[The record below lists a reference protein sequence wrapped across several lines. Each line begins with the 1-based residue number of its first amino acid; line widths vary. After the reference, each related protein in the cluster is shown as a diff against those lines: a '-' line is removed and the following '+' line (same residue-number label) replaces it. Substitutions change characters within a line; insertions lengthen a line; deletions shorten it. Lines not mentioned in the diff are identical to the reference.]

1 MIKVNDIIIN
11 TMKFPDGTPLFNGN
25 FVNSSKG
32 NKVNILWKFEN
43 SEELVTLIFITK
55 HLRFNGITHICLQM
69 PYIPN
74 ARQDRVKSEKDV
86 FTLKYFAEIINELRF
101 DMVQVFDPHSPVSE
115 ALIDNIKVNRGT
127 YFINKLIETFP
138 TPPVIYYPDN
148 GAYKKY
154 SDFVKIPAC
163 YGVKNR
169 DWSNGK
175 ILGLDVITH
184 GIDVKGKTILMID
197 DIISFGG
204 SMYYGAK
211 KLKKLGC
218 GDIYIYA
225 SHVEN
230 SILKGDL
237 IRSGLFKE
245 IYTTNS
251 IFTGNHKLI
260 HVEDIENILNEEEI

>member
-1 MIKVNDIIIN
+1 MIKVNNIVVQPE
-11 TMKFPDGTPLFNGN
+11 KFPDGTLLFNKN
-25 FVNSSKG
+25 NTDLLNENTAK
-32 NKVNILWKFEN
+32 ILWRFEN
-43 SEELVTLIFITK
+43 NEELVTIIFLTK
-55 HLRFNGITHICLQM
+55 YLRSNGISRIQLNM

-74 ARQDRVKSEKDV
+74 ARQDRVKSENDV
-86 FTLKYFAEIINELRF
+86 FTLKYFAEIINELKF
-101 DMVQVFDPHSPVSE
+101 DMVQVFDPHSSVSE
-115 ALIDNIKVNRGT
+115 ALINNIEVNRGA
-127 YFINKLIETFP
+127 YFINNLIETFP

-169 DWSNGK
+169 DWNNGK

-197 DIISFGG
+197 DIISYGG

-211 KLKKLGC
+211 KLKELGC

-230 SILKGDL
+230 TILKGDL
-237 IRSGLFKE
+237 IKSGLFKK

-251 IFTGNHKLI
+251 IFTEEHELI
-260 HVEDIENILNEEEI
+260 HVENIENILNERKI